1 MDDFTSFD
9 TLRRL
14 SRDESKRLQLRG
26 AYPDFDE
33 MVKRSVPDIVPE
45 LVPSV
50 AEAMQRQ
57 FESDPLALLQPVEVG
72 EGNVQTLGI
81 KCFNTETGLFLASL
95 TGSFVYCD
103 MDLVW
108 SKLRNRAGVP
118 LAENQD
124 WKPIA
129 QAIENVEFALL
140 VPLPDDEVSDADRER
155 ANTLRLIAEAA
166 REGRPTKL
174 AQINERPIKLAD
186 EESCTSEEHSAMTAH
201 LEISV
206 PAKGYL
212 GRETIRLID
221 TYGLPS
227 KIAPVNL
234 ALLVRLH
241 ADEVDHDHGSGEV

>member
-201 LEISV
+201 IEISV